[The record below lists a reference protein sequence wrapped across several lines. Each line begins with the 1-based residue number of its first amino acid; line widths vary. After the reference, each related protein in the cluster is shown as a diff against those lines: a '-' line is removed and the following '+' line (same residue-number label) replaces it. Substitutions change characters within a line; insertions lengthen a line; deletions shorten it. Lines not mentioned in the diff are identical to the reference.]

1 MDGKPN
7 YRHRPHKGQK
17 LTIKR
22 LRHKP
27 KVFQD
32 RAGYWHVEAESC
44 SRTLIA
50 IERKGED
57 NSQLKG

>member
-44 SRTLIA
+44 RKTLIVICEA
-50 IERKGED
+50 KGGR
-57 NSQLKG
+57 L